1 MPLTVKSLRHLPLF
15 AAVAACSPPAGD
27 AVGDRRVAAAVTC
40 SNGLTVS
47 DSLRYMEGGGR
58 DFGPT
63 VEAAVPPGLKAPE
76 GMVLVPGGEFSMG
89 SVDPVGLEGG
99 GREDMNDARPVHR
112 VRVSPF
118 FMDETEVTNAQFEA
132 FVRATGY
139 VTIAERTPT
148 QEEFPG
154 APPEN
159 LVAGSVLFTPPPG
172 PVRLDDHLQW
182 WAYVR
187 GADWSHPE
195 GPGSTIRGREDHPV
209 VHVAWADAA
218 AYARWAGKR
227 LPTEAEWE
235 FAARG
240 GQAGNLYA
248 WGNPMQPEGRWMAN
262 TFQGSFPDRDA
273 GLDGHKGIAP
283 VRRYPP
289 NAYGLFDIAGNVW
302 EWCADWYRHDYYTT
316 LAAAGGVAVDP
327 RGPAD
332 AHDPLEPG
340 VPKRIQRGGS
350 YLCTDQYC
358 TRYMVGTRGKG
369 EVSSATNHIGF
380 RCVRDIR

>member
-1 MPLTVKSLRHLPLF
+1 
-15 AAVAACSPPAGD
+15 
-27 AVGDRRVAAAVTC
+27 
-40 SNGLTVS
+40 
-47 DSLRYMEGGGR
+47 
-58 DFGPT
+58 
-63 VEAAVPPGLKAPE
+63 
-76 GMVLVPGGEFSMG
+76 
-89 SVDPVGLEGG
+89 
-99 GREDMNDARPVHR
+99 
-112 VRVSPF
+112 
-118 FMDETEVTNAQFEA
+118 
-132 FVRATGY
+132 
-139 VTIAERTPT
+139 
-148 QEEFPG
+148 
-154 APPEN
+154 
-159 LVAGSVLFTPPPG
+159 
-172 PVRLDDHLQW
+172 
-182 WAYVR
+182 
-187 GADWSHPE
+187 
-195 GPGSTIRGREDHPV
+195 V